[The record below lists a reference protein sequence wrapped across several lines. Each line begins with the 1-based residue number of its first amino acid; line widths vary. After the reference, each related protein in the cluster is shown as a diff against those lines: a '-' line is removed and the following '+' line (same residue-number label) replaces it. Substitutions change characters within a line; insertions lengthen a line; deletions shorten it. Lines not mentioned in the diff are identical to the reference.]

1 MLDGEAVAG
10 VGGAPV
16 PGDPAAGLALAV
28 LHRDL
33 APEVRPG
40 LHQHLRHSLAAPHSL
55 RTSQQQLW
63 RGSAFIR
70 NINIVMSLQV

>member
-1 MLDGEAVAG
+1 MVDGEAVAG

-16 PGDPAAGLALAV
+16 PGHPAAGLVLAV

-40 LHQHLRHSLAAPHSL
+40 LHQHLRHGLAALHGL
-55 RTSQQQLW
+55 GTAHHQLW

-70 NINIVMSLQV
+70 NINIVMSLRV